1 MAELHPGEIEL
12 LEYVEG
18 ELDVGARA
26 EVHAHVE
33 ACPSCAARVAELE
46 RARDVLRSSPLLGLT
61 ERRRAEILAAL
72 PRQERD
78 RPAVVEFLASPK
90 RLAAVLV
97 PVAAVVVAVVALT
110 TTGGNG
116 EQRAAPPEAGKAT
129 DVAAAEAEAAPPP
142 AEPAPEGPAATEAPM
157 LEAALP
163 PVASV
168 AGPAAD
174 VGELLEQEGFS
185 FTIVGPERIEV
196 TGAAENDVRRA
207 LEDLPKGPVQVF
219 VLPG

>member
-1 MAELHPGEIEL
+1 
-12 LEYVEG
+12 
-18 ELDVGARA
+18 
-26 EVHAHVE
+26 
-33 ACPSCAARVAELE
+33 
-46 RARDVLRSSPLLGLT
+46 
-61 ERRRAEILAAL
+61 
-72 PRQERD
+72 
-78 RPAVVEFLASPK
+78 
-90 RLAAVLV
+90 
-97 PVAAVVVAVVALT
+97 
-110 TTGGNG
+110 
-116 EQRAAPPEAGKAT
+116 
-129 DVAAAEAEAAPPP
+129 
-142 AEPAPEGPAATEAPM
+142 M